1 MNLFFPRSLST
12 SGSMEEKNG
21 KEARKGNIRRERAK
35 KLKGIPSQHY
45 DGEGGV
51 HPQPV
56 HHRTPD
62 LVYHYCNQ
70 CMLE

>member
-1 MNLFFPRSLST
+1 
-12 SGSMEEKNG
+12 MEEKNG
-21 KEARKGNIRRERAK
+21 KDARKGNIRRERAK
-35 KLKGIPSQHY
+35 KLKGIPSQHF
-45 DGEGGV
+45 D
-51 HPQPV
+51 PQPV

>member
-1 MNLFFPRSLST
+1 MKLFSSRSLST
-12 SGSMEEKNG
+12 SGSVEEKNG

-35 KLKGIPSQHY
+35 KLKGIPSQHF
-45 DGEGGV
+45 D
-51 HPQPV
+51 PQPV